1 MNCRKCGI
9 VLEERHRKPRHRIVC
24 GDATSSVDVARL
36 MGGER
41 AGLCFTSP
49 PYAQQRDYGAKIDDW
64 DALMRGV
71 FGALPLTEDGQV
83 LVNLGLIHRDGE
95 VDQYWSSFLDW
106 MRGQSWRLF
115 GWYVWDKMTPTFK
128 ANDGRLWVSHEWVF
142 HFNRSATQ
150 CIEWVPCKHA
160 GETRGAWGQRRSD
173 GHVVELATPGKIKSH
188 RPPDSVAR
196 IQRETNNSD
205 AGVRSHP
212 ARFPIDLPAFYIQTF
227 PGNVFEPFLGSGT
240 TVVAAEG
247 LGRRC
252 FGMEIEPRYVAVTLE
267 RISDMGFVPTKEVA

>member
-1 MNCRKCGI
+1 MNCRRCGT
-9 VLEERHRKPRHRIVC
+9 VLEERHRKPRHRVYC
-24 GDATSSVDVARL
+24 GDSTSVADVAGL

-41 AGLCFTSP
+41 ARLCFTSP

-71 FGALPLTEDGQV
+71 FGALPLTADGQV

-106 MRGQSWRLF
+106 MREHSWRLF

-142 HFNRSATQ
+142 HFNRTATP

-196 IQRETNNSD
+196 IQRETSNSD
-205 AGVRSHP
+205 AGIRSHP

-227 PGNVFEPFLGSGT
+227 PGAVFEPFLGSGST
-240 TVVAAEG
+240 AVAAEG

-267 RISDMGFVPTKEVA
+267 RMSDMGFVPVKEGE